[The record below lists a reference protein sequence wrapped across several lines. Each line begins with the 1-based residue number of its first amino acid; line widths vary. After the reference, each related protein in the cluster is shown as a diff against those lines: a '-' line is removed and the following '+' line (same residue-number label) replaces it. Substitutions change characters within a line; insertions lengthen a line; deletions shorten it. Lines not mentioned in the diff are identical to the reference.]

1 MKYKT
6 LILSLLIVAGTIIP
20 LTTAHGQSPTPVV
33 PSESTAQ
40 AKPEMTVTPAFD
52 GYFKYGEW
60 LPLSIDL
67 ENSGQDI
74 EAEVRVRVPRANGG
88 VTFTAPVS
96 LPSGAHKLVTLFIL
110 PNNYSHS
117 LDVDLVSNGKVLVS
131 KKAAMNP
138 MMNINIIIGLVTP
151 ERGALSL
158 LNGLQYPNNQRPV
171 QVVDVNLWQLP
182 EQMEG
187 LRSFDVLI
195 FNAIDTSKLTPGQ
208 TASLAAWVQLGGR
221 LIFGGGAGA
230 ELTLSGIPADLL
242 PVKLDGK
249 QNISSDGLDELVS
262 FAKGQE
268 IKAAGEFVV
277 NKTVLTNS
285 LVLAGTSDLPLVSER
300 SNGRGYVDFV
310 ALDLSSSPFE
320 GWSSTERFWE
330 TLLRTSEDFFNQP
343 TDVSQRSIRASMMSN
358 PLTMIPSMEL
368 PSIKWLAAILAVYI
382 LIVGPVNYLL
392 LKKKNRLHW
401 AWFTIPG
408 VTILFSG
415 AAFGGGYLMKGN
427 DILIH
432 KIGVLEIQPGGSA
445 LVSSYMGLFSPSQKS
460 YQVEVPG
467 GSLLSPIMDENL
479 PYNIAGPGSEITLIQ
494 GKPSILKGLTV
505 NQWSMQSFMTEET
518 ISDFGRISGDL
529 KIEDGKLVGTVQN
542 GLKQVLKDTTLIM
555 RNQFIRLGDLN
566 PGQEV
571 EVTLNFSSDLALR
584 GMPVYYRIYENNMG
598 DLSTPERSLIDLKRA
613 ILSPLF
619 DNQIMFKINA
629 QFVGGG
635 GGGGFVGGGGGGGSA
650 GGENI
655 QTEQDV
661 MVIGWVDQVPPD
673 ISVFSEKTAVQ
684 TLGLVYDY
692 LTYKLPVSGEINF
705 PPGILQGRLI
715 KSDAGPCGPM
725 DSINFF
731 FDKGMEAQV
740 EYRLPTPESYQY
752 TQLDL
757 RLATDGPAG
766 TALPDVALYDWQ
778 AEKWSKFPGANFGI
792 NIIKEPERY
801 IGSNGEVQLQFGQE
815 NAIQMGGCTF
825 VDLGFHGA
833 GKGGA
838 K

>member
-6 LILSLLIVAGTIIP
+6 LILSLLIIAGTIIP
-20 LTTAHGQSPTPVV
+20 ISAARGQATTPGT
-33 PSESTAQ
+33 
-40 AKPEMTVTPAFD
+40 PEMTVTPAFD

-60 LPLSIDL
+60 MPLSIDL
-67 ENSGQDI
+67 ENPWQDV

-88 VTFTAPVS
+88 VTFTTPVS
-96 LPSGAHKLVTLFIL
+96 LPAGAHKLVSLFIL

-117 LDVDLVSNGKVLVS
+117 LDVELVSDGKVLVS

-138 MMNINIIIGLVTP
+138 LMNVNVLIGLMSP

-158 LNGLQYPNNQRPV
+158 LSGVLYPNNQRPV

-195 FNAIDTSKLTPGQ
+195 INSVDTSKLTPGQ
-208 TASLAAWVQLGGR
+208 TSALTAWVQHGGR
-221 LIFGGGAGA
+221 LVIGGGAGA
-230 ELTLSGIPADLL
+230 ELTLSGLPADLL

-249 QNISSDGLDELVS
+249 QNLSGESLDGLVS

-277 NKTVLTNS
+277 NKTILTES
-285 LVLAGTSDLPLVSER
+285 QVLAGKGDLPLVSER
-300 SNGRGYVDFV
+300 SNGKGFVDFI

-320 GWSSTERFWE
+320 GWSSTTRFWE
-330 TLLRTSEDFFNQP
+330 TLLRTSGDFFNQP
-343 TDVSQRSIRASMMSN
+343 TDVSQRSMRASMMNS

-368 PSIKWLAAILAVYI
+368 PSIKWLAAILAIYI
-382 LIVGPVNYLL
+382 LIVGPINYLL

-432 KIGVLEIQPGGSA
+432 KLGVLEIQPGGSA
-445 LVSSYMGLFSPSQKS
+445 QVSSYMGLFSPSQKS

-494 GKPSILKGLTV
+494 GKPSILKGLSI

-529 KIEDGKLVGTVQN
+529 RIEDGILVGKIRN
-542 GLKQVLKDTTLIM
+542 DLKLVLKDTTLIM
-555 RNQFIRLGDLN
+555 RNQFVRLGDLN

-571 EVTLNFSSDLALR
+571 EVSLDFSPDMTFR
-584 GMPVYYRIYENNMG
+584 GMPVYYRIYEENMG
-598 DLSTPERSLIDLKRA
+598 DISTSERSLIDLKRS

-619 DNQIMFKINA
+619 ENQMMKGPA
-629 QFVGGG
+629 QFMGGGGGGIFVGGG
-635 GGGGFVGGGGGGGSA
+635 GGGGDASA
-650 GGENI
+650 ETI
-655 QTEQDV
+655 QTEQVV

-684 TLGLVYDY
+684 TLGLVFDY
-692 LTYKLPVSGEINF
+692 LDYQIPLSGEINF

-715 KSDAGPCGPM
+715 KSDAGSCG
-725 DSINFF
+725 SIETISLY
-731 FDKGMEAQV
+731 FDRGMSAEI
-740 EYRLPTPESYQY
+740 EYRLPAPDIYQY
-752 TQLDL
+752 SQIDL
-757 RLATDGPAG
+757 RLTTDGPAG
-766 TALPDVALYDWQ
+766 TNLPDVALYDWQ
-778 AEKWSKFPGANFGI
+778 AEKWSKFPGANFGT
-792 NIIKEPERY
+792 NIIKEPEHY
-801 IGSNGEVQLQFGQE
+801 IGSNGEVQLQFNQE
-815 NAIQMGGCTF
+815 NAVQMGGCTY
-825 VDLGFHGA
+825 VDLGFHGE
-833 GKGGA
+833 GKEGS